1 MIAQIIDVFAF
12 WDVLP
17 DQTIGIFV
25 EAPLPGVIRVSEEP
39 FGLQVVGDL
48 FMVSKFSAIVV
59 SQGEDAI
66 LIGFQVVTVRIR
78 NGLCYFIGGL
88 DSNVKSCFSLNKRH
102 KD

>member
-1 MIAQIIDVFAF
+1 MSLAFKAKAFSRPIIYLIHDLGHLLMVQIIDVFAF

-48 FMVSKFSAIVV
+48 FMVSKFSAITP
-59 SQGEDAI
+59 SE
-66 LIGFQVVTVRIR
+66 
-78 NGLCYFIGGL
+78 
-88 DSNVKSCFSLNKRH
+88 
-102 KD
+102 